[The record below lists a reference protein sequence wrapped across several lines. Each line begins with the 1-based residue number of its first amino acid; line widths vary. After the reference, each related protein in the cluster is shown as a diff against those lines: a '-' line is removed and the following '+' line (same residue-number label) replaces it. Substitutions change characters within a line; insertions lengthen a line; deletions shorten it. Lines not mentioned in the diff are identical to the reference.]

1 VSLQNRVKPSVQAE
15 LDLHTTDRLEER
27 DRKKENVIFV
37 PLNDSLI
44 RDTFP
49 SFFFFGF
56 TEVVCVCIHYRSVS
70 RCVYSTQ

>member
-1 VSLQNRVKPSVQAE
+1 MCLLTLKHLVSLQARVRSSVQAE

-37 PLNDSLI
+37 PLNVSLI
-44 RDTFP
+44 RDVLE

-56 TEVVCVCIHYRSVS
+56 TEVVK
-70 RCVYSTQ
+70 TL